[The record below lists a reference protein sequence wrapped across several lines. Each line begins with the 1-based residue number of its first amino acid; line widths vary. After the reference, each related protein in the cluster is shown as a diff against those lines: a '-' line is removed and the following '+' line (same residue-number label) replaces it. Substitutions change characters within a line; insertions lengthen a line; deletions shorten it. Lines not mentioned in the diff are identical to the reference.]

1 MVCLCGSHTLDRYV
15 FCRFCPC
22 KLVDLFISYWIYRWQ
37 PIWLLPEPDCSIETL
52 EKQTKLTS
60 IKYYTMK
67 LRVTVLGAGFGGL
80 ELSTILSETM
90 GDRLDLTLIDQND
103 SFFFGFSKLDVMFG
117 RKSPNAV
124 KIPYSSVV
132 KTGVTFRKETI
143 IAIDPVSKTVTTNNG
158 KYEADVLVVA
168 LGANYD
174 FTATPGLTTWGNEF
188 YSFSGAEKL
197 RGVIPQFTKGHAV
210 VGVCS
215 APFKCPP
222 APSEAAL
229 MLHDY
234 LVSHG
239 VRDACSISLVIPFG
253 LPIPPSPDSSTALL
267 KAFEERNIRFIPQ
280 RRVSSVDENKRVIL
294 DDGTELPC
302 DLLLGIP
309 KHVAPDVVLQSGL
322 AENGW
327 IPVDR
332 ANLRTKF
339 PNVYAI
345 GDVTSVGT
353 PKAGVFAEGA
363 AKIAAASIM
372 AVFNGIENNTPYTGA
387 GSCYIEF
394 GKGQVARVDVDFF
407 SGPKPFGIHH
417 EASAALV
424 VDKEHFGSSRKTRW
438 FGR

>member
-1 MVCLCGSHTLDRYV
+1 
-15 FCRFCPC
+15 
-22 KLVDLFISYWIYRWQ
+22 
-37 PIWLLPEPDCSIETL
+37 
-52 EKQTKLTS
+52 
-60 IKYYTMK
+60 MK

-80 ELSTILSETM
+80 ELSTLLSETI

-117 RKSPNAV
+117 HQPSNAV
-124 KIPYSSVV
+124 KISYNNIAKQGV
-132 KTGVTFRKETI
+132 KFRKETI
-143 IAIDPVSKTVTTNNG
+143 TAIDPVTKTVTTENAS
-158 KYEADVLVVA
+158 YEADVLVVA

-174 FTATPGLTTWGNEF
+174 INATPGLAEWGNEY

-197 RGVIPQFTKGHAV
+197 RGILPNFTKGHAV
-210 VGVCS
+210 VGVCN

-222 APSEAAL
+222 APSEGAL

-234 LVSHG
+234 LSGRG

-253 LPIPPSPDSSTALL
+253 LPIPPSPDSSKALL

-280 RRVSSVDENKRVIL
+280 RKVSSVDGNKKLVVL

-302 DLLLGIP
+302 DLFLGIP

-327 IPVDR
+327 IPVCR
-332 ANLRTKF
+332 ANLITKF

-363 AKIAAASIM
+363 AKIAAASII
-372 AVFNGIENNTPYTGA
+372 AASNGKENGAPYTGA

-394 GKGQVARVDVDFF
+394 GKGAVARVDVDFF

-417 EASAALV
+417 EASTALV
-424 VDKEHFGSSRKTRW
+424 ADKEYFGLSRKTRW
-438 FGR
+438 FGI

>member
-1 MVCLCGSHTLDRYV
+1 
-15 FCRFCPC
+15 
-22 KLVDLFISYWIYRWQ
+22 
-37 PIWLLPEPDCSIETL
+37 
-52 EKQTKLTS
+52 
-60 IKYYTMK
+60 MK

-80 ELSTILSETM
+80 ELSSILSETI
-90 GDRLDLTLIDQND
+90 GDKLDLTLIDQND

-117 RKSPNAV
+117 HKSSDAV
-124 KIPYSSVV
+124 KIAYSNIV
-132 KTGVTFRKETI
+132 KPGVTFRKETI
-143 IAIDPVSKTVTTNNG
+143 IAIDPITKTVVTSNG

-174 FTATPGLTTWGNEF
+174 FTATPGLTEWGNEY

-197 RGVIPQFTKGHAV
+197 RETLPHFTKGHAV
-210 VGVCS
+210 IGVCN

-234 LVSHG
+234 LVNRG
-239 VRDACSISLVIPFG
+239 IRDACTISLVIPFG
-253 LPIPPSPDSSTALL
+253 LPIPPSPDSSKALF

-280 RRVSSVDENKRVIL
+280 RKVSRVDENKKVIL

-302 DLLLGIP
+302 DLFLGIP

-332 ANLRTKF
+332 ANLCTKF
-339 PNVYAI
+339 SNVYAI
-345 GDVTSVGT
+345 GDITSVGT

-363 AKIAAASIM
+363 AKIAAASII
-372 AVFNGIENNTPYTGA
+372 AALNGNENDTPYTGA

-394 GKGQVARVDVDFF
+394 GKGKVARVDVDFF
-407 SGPKPFGIHH
+407 SGPKPFGIHY
-417 EASAALV
+417 EASETLV
-424 VDKEHFGSSRKTRW
+424 TDKEYFGSSRKARW
-438 FGR
+438 FGK